1 MSSLPLTS
9 EDLLRYRR
17 VLDEALATD
26 KLDSAQYPTRIRA
39 LVLAVSK
46 RDLNA
51 LIKDLVPA
59 VGQPGFTDEGHEVPV
74 PLSSKPVEPRPRSW
88 EMFQTSQSSPID
100 SFPSLPGEEED
111 VVPEEDLV
119 PDEDTALLG
128 EVGVDESVAFLE
140 ETGVDEDTAR
150 LEDVRI
156 DEDDVHREKSQVQT
170 DEEPPEPVMAASPG
184 FPEADG
190 PATQVV
196 PVVPSEPPAVSA
208 ETVPGELVPI
218 RQWSVEVSSVEQAST
233 STALAPVGQKPTA
246 ELSRRGQRST
256 EVSQVESR
264 SEAALSPTE
273 TDDDGS
279 VNRVVVVMVPS
290 APSPDESSVITSSWD
305 ELPSADP
312 SWVTS
317 LMQPA
322 EPATTEPI
330 QAEPASEEP
339 VQAEPVQAEAAP
351 EEPVQAEET
360 IDVPEPEETEMIT
373 RISAPI
379 NFDDSEA
386 PTQILDA
393 IKDLPIFR
401 EDAAPVGE
409 KVEPPQPVLPYSAN
423 QPLSSTP
430 ADPMAQ
436 AIPSS
441 SAGHAVPHMP
451 PPVPEPSPATLAAMP
466 PPAPPVQTPWGPHGH
481 DPLAAM
487 PPPPDPAVT
496 ASPAFDPDHG
506 AASAVPPYVPPPSYG
521 HYELGLPPP
530 SSAPYQSAVPVYSS
544 QPVGR
549 QAPKRRSPWA
559 WVIVTLMVVALLA
572 WIAYLVFFPQTRRSA
587 SELFSQP
594 WDQGPSVVLQG
605 ETSQ

>member
-26 KLDSAQYPTRIRA
+26 KLDSAQYRTRIRA

-74 PLSSKPVEPRPRSW
+74 PLSSKPVEPRPRPW
-88 EMFQTSQSSPID
+88 EMFQTTQSSPID

-111 VVPEEDLV
+111 VVPEEDLI

-128 EVGVDESVAFLE
+128 EVGVDE
-140 ETGVDEDTAR
+140 GTAR

-156 DEDDVHREKSQVQT
+156 DEDDVHRKKSQVQT

-190 PATQVV
+190 PATHVV
-196 PVVPSEPPAVSA
+196 PVVPSAPPAVSA

-290 APSPDESSVITSSWD
+290 APSPDEPSVITSSWD

-317 LMQPA
+317 LMEPA

-330 QAEPASEEP
+330 QAEP
-339 VQAEPVQAEAAP
+339 VQAEAVPEEAVQAESAQAEAAP

-360 IDVPEPEETEMIT
+360 MDVPEPEETEMIT

-393 IKDLPIFR
+393 IKDLSIFR

-466 PPAPPVQTPWGPHGH
+466 PPAPPVQTPWAPHGH

-487 PPPPDPAVT
+487 PPPPDPAVP
-496 ASPAFDPDHG
+496 ASPAFDSGHG

>member
-26 KLDSAQYPTRIRA
+26 KLDSAQYRTRIRA

-74 PLSSKPVEPRPRSW
+74 PLSSKPVEPRPRPW

-111 VVPEEDLV
+111 VVPEEDLI

-128 EVGVDESVAFLE
+128 EVGVDE
-140 ETGVDEDTAR
+140 GTAR

-156 DEDDVHREKSQVQT
+156 DEDDVHRKKSQVQT

-190 PATQVV
+190 PATHVV
-196 PVVPSEPPAVSA
+196 PVVPSAPPAVSA

-290 APSPDESSVITSSWD
+290 APSPDEPSVITSSWD

-317 LMQPA
+317 LMEPA

-330 QAEPASEEP
+330 QAEP
-339 VQAEPVQAEAAP
+339 VQAEAVPEEAVQAESAQAEAAP

-360 IDVPEPEETEMIT
+360 MDVPEPEETEMIT

-393 IKDLPIFR
+393 IKDLSIFR

-466 PPAPPVQTPWGPHGH
+466 PPAPPVQTPWAPHGH

-487 PPPPDPAVT
+487 PPPPDPAVP
-496 ASPAFDPDHG
+496 ASPAFDSGHG